1 MEKPGSDRQHWKAGG
16 AKIFPAIMITV
27 EESGFCNVYPEDS
40 KPTAAGNFEQPQNSV
55 VNL

>member
-16 AKIFPAIMITV
+16 AKIFPAIMITG